1 MDVLFSN
8 FINNFPKNSFFE
20 VTGVVF
26 WSLFLSFLTV
36 IMAYVFFK
44 LTKFIQKYVLVA
56 NNIDIPNNQN
66 SQQTSILYILFL
78 TIIFVPYILIF
89 ALIPYSKGFI
99 ILNSN
104 LSSLICLTFLL
115 LSFASSLFLPLF
127 TIDTID
133 TKKTDCIKNIFK
145 ALIFFIPLSFSI
157 LSTIIQSSSFNL
169 NDIIT
174 SQIYDKA
181 FSSWYLFNNPF
192 GFFIFVFSTVFI
204 MRYICINKENKWNEY
219 FNIFFQSLI
228 TLLALTLFL
237 GGYLAPFD
245 FYLSNLFNFSSQLTT
260 FLIFVEQ
267 FIWLVL
273 KFIILEFGLIFLYKK
288 VKKYNFSIKKIAL
301 ILSSISIINF
311 IIISIFKYFSTGS
324 F

>member
-8 FINNFPKNSFFE
+8 FINNFTKNSLFE
-20 VTGVVF
+20 AAGVVF
-26 WSLFLSFLTV
+26 WSLFLSFLTA
-36 IMAYVFFK
+36 IMAYAFFK
-44 LTKFIQKYVLVA
+44 LTKFAQKYILVA
-56 NNIDIPNNQN
+56 NDINISNNQN
-66 SQQTSILYILFL
+66 SQQVSILYILFL
-78 TIIFVPYILIF
+78 TIVFVPYILIF

-127 TIDTID
+127 TVD

-145 ALIFFIPLSFSI
+145 ALIFFIPLNFSI
-157 LSTIIQSSSFNL
+157 LSTIVQSSSFNL

-174 SQIYDKA
+174 SQVYDKG

-192 GFFIFVFSTVFI
+192 GFLVFLLSTVFI
-204 MRYICINKENKWNEY
+204 MKYIYMNKANKWNDY
-219 FNIFFQSLI
+219 FITFFLSLI
-228 TLLALTLFL
+228 TLIAVTLFL

-245 FYLSNLFNFSSQLTT
+245 FYFTNLLFNNQTSGV
-260 FLIFVEQ
+260 IFIFMEQ

-273 KFIILEFGLIFLYKK
+273 KFIILLFGLIFLYNKLTK
-288 VKKYNFSIKKIAL
+288 HDFSIKKTAL